1 MATVAARGAGTPATT
16 GTTWASVTN
25 AVDGGAGTN
34 PATYT
39 TLTSTTSGAVA
50 TIEITGYG
58 FSVSLGASDTLTSIS
73 VSCRHFE
80 NNTGRFASVAVT
92 VWDGATQIGGSNN
105 ATLATTA
112 RNDAFTYTPTLTQL
126 RSATFKVR
134 ITITGAA
141 TTQSRVESIDHVDVA
156 ATYTVPTT
164 GRPKVYLAGSFQSKP
179 LMVWS
184 GSAWNEKPVKVWTG
198 SAWKT
203 LT

>member
-1 MATVAARGAGTPATT
+1 MPVYTDRGSGTPATT

-25 AVDGGAGTN
+25 AVDGTPPAN
-34 PATYT
+34 PATYAT
-39 TLTSTTSGAVA
+39 MTSTTTSAVA
-50 TIEITGYG
+50 TMEVSGFDFGTVLATATG
-58 FSVSLGASDTLTSIS
+58 LTSIS
-73 VSCRHFE
+73 VSLRHFE
-80 NNTGRFASVAVT
+80 NTVARFASVAVT